1 MLGLMRQRKRK
12 LNDAVVSAKPRNIP
26 ENVYMWGG
34 SFWDP
39 WRSNSTSYAQQQMDE
54 VISQFKRS
62 TRTTALRFIRY
73 GSTLVVDAGPRNLHL
88 ELVWEEGQV
97 VEIISHSR
105 YFSPSNQNDYRTVC
119 SP

>member
-12 LNDAVVSAKPRNIP
+12 LNDTDPPPKPRCIP

-39 WRSNSTSYAQQQMDE
+39 WRSISTPYAQQQMDE
-54 VISQFKRS
+54 VIAQFKRS
-62 TRTTALRFIRY
+62 TKTASLRFIRY
-73 GSTLVVDAGPRNLHL
+73 GSTLIADAGQRSLHL
-88 ELVWEEGQV
+88 EFVWEGEQV
-97 VEIISHSR
+97 VEIISRSR
-105 YFSPSNQNDYRTVC
+105 RYPTNNQGDYRTAC